1 MSTELSIGVL
11 SGNKAPVT
19 LAEAV
24 YIGDGTNTTVKE
36 AIKNLQENSGTGTGT
51 GTELNYIL
59 GGTVKIFIDII
70 NKKVS
75 WQQGTLYTS
84 TEKISLS
91 AGSLLFTSSD
101 CDTGNPNYAYL

>member
-1 MSTELSIGVL
+1 MSTKLSIGVL

-36 AIKNLQENSGTGTGT
+36 AIKNLQGNSGTGTG
-51 GTELNYIL
+51 LNYIL
-59 GGTVKIFIDII
+59 GGTVKIFIDTT
-70 NKKVS
+70 NKIVS

-84 TEKISLS
+84 TEKICRYYYSV
-91 AGSLLFTSSD
+91 F
-101 CDTGNPNYAYL
+101 